1 MKGSKIEDY
10 RKKIDSIDK
19 KVLELLNRRA
29 KIAIKIGE
37 IKKINKIKV
46 KAPERERK
54 ILENLKKIKSGPFSD
69 QAIQKIFKTII
80 IESRKLQSDL
90 K

>member
-54 ILENLKKIKSGPFSD
+54 ILENLKKINSGPFSD